1 MDEKMDES
9 LEDEYVAQQEI
20 EPQEQSAELDWEE
33 EKRQELEKSVSV
45 LLVDI
50 SETLRFLSEQVTRL
64 DEATKNLP
72 KMIDTLTATTAT
84 VQCIASE
91 LPTMVRE
98 QCLEEYKKIFDN
110 AVKNYKQMQKA
121 ADKWQKSVEQEH
133 DGRFRLIT
141 ISAIVTPVLLFLNM
155 IFK

>member
-20 EPQEQSAELDWEE
+20 EPQEQSAEVDWEE
-33 EKRQELEKSVSV
+33 ENRQELEKSVSV

-50 SETLRFLSEQVTRL
+50 SETLRFLSEQVIRL

-98 QCLEEYKKIFDN
+98 QCLEEYKKILDN

-133 DGRFRLIT
+133 AGRFRLIT